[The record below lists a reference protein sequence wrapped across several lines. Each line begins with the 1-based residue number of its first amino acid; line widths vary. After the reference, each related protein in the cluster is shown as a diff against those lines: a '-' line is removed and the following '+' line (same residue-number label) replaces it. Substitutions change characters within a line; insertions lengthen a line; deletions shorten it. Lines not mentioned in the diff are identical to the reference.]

1 MKMRLMCRSGGK
13 DAALQDGGRVEDY
26 NANCLPE
33 NPPSSSSQEQ
43 PGQHVLCHLCV
54 WRHLLAKVPHHSP
67 TRLIIRRPGVQLV
80 IFGVDLSLFATFGL
94 LCNSLGQ
101 DVFYWANFDFS
112 NYGDQ

>member
-1 MKMRLMCRSGGK
+1 MCRSGGK

-33 NPPSSSSQEQ
+33 NPPFSSSLNNLDNMFSATSVSGATCS
-43 PGQHVLCHLCV
+43 PRCLTILPPD
-54 WRHLLAKVPHHSP
+54 LLS
-67 TRLIIRRPGVQLV
+67 GVQLV
-80 IFGVDLSLFATFGL
+80 IFGVDMSLFATFGL